1 MNKMPEQW
9 RPRYWILDADGRT
22 PIGTQDLHEWARLC
36 ASQGEDAGGRRVG
49 WDYDNERGITVSTTF
64 MGIDH
69 NYMPSG
75 PPILFETMIFGG
87 PHDQY
92 TERYATWDEA
102 ERGHQRAMD
111 LAGIKRKLET
121 WIDGEQTDGQP

>member
-1 MNKMPEQW
+1 MNDYPEQW

-22 PIGTQDLHEWARLC
+22 PVGTQSLQDWGIWFATRDHL
-36 ASQGEDAGGRRVG
+36 RRVA
-49 WDYDNERGITVSTTF
+49 WDFDNDLEVTVSTTF
-64 MGIDH
+64 LGLDH

-75 PPILFETMIFGG
+75 PPLLFETMIFGG
-87 PHDQY
+87 PKDGY
-92 TERYATWDEA
+92 LERYSTWDEA

-121 WIDGEQTDGQP
+121 WIDGEQDDGQP